1 MASEETVTVV
11 RTGPSSF
18 RVRTGAGTEHDVT
31 VPADLLAELGA
42 VDDERLVRES
52 FVFLLEREPRE
63 AILRS
68 FDLPVIGRYFPGYE
82 GAIARYLQDH
92 EAPPA

>member
-1 MASEETVTVV
+1 MASEETVTVA

-52 FVFLLEREPRE
+52 FVFLLEREP
-63 AILRS
+63 AGSILPS
-68 FDLPVIGRYFPGYE
+68 FSLDVITRYFPEYPGE
-82 GAIARYLQDH
+82 IRRRLS
-92 EAPPA
+92 